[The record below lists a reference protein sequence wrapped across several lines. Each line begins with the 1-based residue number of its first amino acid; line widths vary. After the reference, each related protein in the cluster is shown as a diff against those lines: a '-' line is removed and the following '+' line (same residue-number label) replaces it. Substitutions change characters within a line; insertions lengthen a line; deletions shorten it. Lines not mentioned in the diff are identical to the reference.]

1 MADDRENQTAG
12 PGAEVTAR
20 TDFAIA
26 DAESGEVQV
35 LREGE
40 RLTVLWF
47 SGMGPFGV
55 TTIRRE
61 RDGLVIQGV
70 PTWLL
75 TWA

>member
-12 PGAEVTAR
+12 PGAKVTAR

-26 DAESGEVQV
+26 DVESGEVHV
-35 LREGE
+35 LREGQ

-47 SGMGPFGV
+47 SGMGPHGV
-55 TTIRRE
+55 AAVRRDS
-61 RDGLVIQGV
+61 DGQVIHGV